1 MRFSNYFSKIK
12 KDIPKDETSKN
23 AQLLSMAGYVHK
35 EMAGVYSLL
44 PLGLIV
50 SEHLKSVVRKHMNLL
65 GASELHM
72 SALQNPEIWKATNRW
87 DDSIVDNW
95 FKTKL
100 KNDTELGLGFTHE
113 EAITSMLKQH
123 VQSYADLPVYV
134 YQFQHKFRNELRAKS
149 GLMRGR
155 EFEMK
160 DLYSFC
166 KTEADQKA
174 FFEKAKEA
182 YLKIY
187 KEIGLGEHVYTTYAS
202 GGVFSKFSIEFQAI
216 SDAGEDIIYVD
227 EAKKVAIN
235 KEIYS
240 KEMCEELGLGFEK
253 LIEKKSVEVGNIFNL
268 GTKYADLLELMYTDE
283 KNTKQSIWM
292 GSYGIGIGR
301 LMGTIA
307 EIYSD
312 DAGLVWPKEIAPYQV
327 VVVGL
332 QDDSE
337 VKDEAEKLY
346 TSLLKGGTSV
356 LLYDTKGQV
365 GEKLSAID
373 MLGIP
378 TQIIVSKRGL
388 LEGKFEIKD
397 RKTKKV
403 TYKTFF
409 DIVEGD
415 LRD

>member
-1 MRFSNYFSKIK
+1 MRYSNYFSKIK
-12 KDIPKDETSKN
+12 KDAPKDEVSKN
-23 AQLLSMAGYVHK
+23 AELLIKAGYIHK
-35 EMAGVYSLL
+35 EMAGVYSML
-44 PLGLIV
+44 PLALVV
-50 SEHLKSVVRKHMNLL
+50 SEHIKSIIRKHMNLL
-65 GASELHM
+65 GANELHM
-72 SALQNPEIWKATNRW
+72 SALQNPEIWKTTNRW
-87 DDSIVDNW
+87 DDALVDNW

-113 EAITSMLKQH
+113 EAIVNMLKQH
-123 VQSYADLPVYV
+123 IYSYADLPVYV

-166 KTEADQKA
+166 KTEAEQKA
-174 FFEKAKEA
+174 FFEKVKES
-182 YLKIY
+182 YVQIF
-187 KEIGLGEHVYTTYAS
+187 KELGIGDNTYITYAS
-202 GGVFSKFSIEFQAI
+202 GGVFSKFSIEFQTI

-227 EAKKVAIN
+227 EAKKIAIN

-240 KEMCEELGLGFEK
+240 KEMCEELGINFDS

-268 GTKYADLLELMYTDE
+268 GTKFSDPLELTYTDE

-292 GSYGIGIGR
+292 GSYGIGVGR

-307 EIYSD
+307 ELFSD
-312 DAGLVWPKEIAPYQV
+312 DKGLVWPKEIAPFQIV
-327 VVVGL
+327 IVPL
-332 QDDSE
+332 QDDAE
-337 VKDEAEKLY
+337 VKEESEKIY
-346 TSLLKGGTSV
+346 QSLVKNNSGV
-356 LLYDTKGQV
+356 LLFDTKGQV
-365 GEKLSAID
+365 GEKLSQVD

-378 TQIIVSKRGL
+378 TQIIVGKKSL

-397 RKTKKV
+397 RKSGKV

-415 LRD
+415 FKD

>member
-1 MRFSNYFSKIK
+1 MKYSSYFSKVK
-12 KDIPKDETSKN
+12 KDIPKDEVSKN
-23 AQLLSMAGYVHK
+23 AQLLSMAGYIHK

-44 PLGLIV
+44 PLGLSV
-50 SEHLKSVVRKHMNLL
+50 SEKIKSIIRKHMNLL
-65 GASELHM
+65 GGLELHM
-72 SALQNPEIWKATNRW
+72 SALQNPEVWKATNRW
-87 DDSIVDNW
+87 DDDVVDNW

-123 VQSYADLPVYV
+123 IYSYADLPVYV

-166 KTEADQKA
+166 KTENDQKE
-174 FFEKAKEA
+174 FFEKAKQA
-182 YLKIY
+182 YSNIFKDL
-187 KEIGLGEHVYTTYAS
+187 GLGESTYTTYAS
-202 GGVFSKFSIEFQAI
+202 GGVFSKFSIEFQTV
-216 SDAGEDIIYVD
+216 SEAGEDIIYVD
-227 EAKKVAIN
+227 EKKKIAIN

-240 KEMCEELGLGFEK
+240 KEMCEELGLDFDS
-253 LIEKKSVEVGNIFNL
+253 LVEKKSIEVGNIFNL
-268 GTKYADLLELMYTDE
+268 GTKYSDGLGLSYTDE
-283 KNTKQSIWM
+283 KNTKQSVWM

-301 LMGTIA
+301 LIGTIA
-307 EIYSD
+307 EVYSD
-312 DAGLVWPKEIAPYQV
+312 ESGIIWPKEIAPFQIAV
-327 VVVGL
+327 IPL

-337 VKDEAEKLY
+337 VKEEAEKLY
-346 TSLLKGGTSV
+346 EALLKNNQSV
-356 LLYDTKGQV
+356 LLYDVKGQV
-365 GEKLSAID
+365 GEKLSSVD

-397 RKTKKV
+397 RKSKEV

-409 DIVEGD
+409 DIVEGELKD
-415 LRD
+415 

>member
-1 MRFSNYFSKIK
+1 MKFSSYFSKIK
-12 KDIPKDETSKN
+12 KEAPKDEVSKN
-23 AQLLSMAGYVHK
+23 AELLIKAGYIHK

-50 SEHLKSVVRKHMNLL
+50 SEHIKSIIRKHMNLL
-65 GASELHM
+65 GAHELHM
-72 SALQNPEIWKATNRW
+72 SALQNPEIWKMTNRW
-87 DDSIVDNW
+87 DDDVVDNW

-123 VQSYADLPVYV
+123 VYSYADLPVYV

-166 KTEADQKA
+166 KTEKDQKD
-174 FFEKAKEA
+174 FFERVKES
-182 YLKIY
+182 YIKIY
-187 KEIGLGEHVYTTYAS
+187 QELGLGDVVYTTYAS
-202 GGVFSKFSIEFQAI
+202 GGVFSKFSIEFQAL

-227 EAKKVAIN
+227 ESKKIAIN
-235 KEIYS
+235 KEIYT
-240 KEMCEELGLGFEK
+240 KELCEELGLNFES
-253 LIEKKSVEVGNIFNL
+253 LIEKKSIEVGNIFNL
-268 GTKYADLLELMYTDE
+268 GTKYSDAIELTYTDD
-283 KNTKQSIWM
+283 KNTKQSVWM

-301 LMGTIA
+301 LMGTIV

-312 DAGLVWPKEIAPYQV
+312 ESGLVWPKQIAPYQIV
-327 VVVGL
+327 IVPL
-332 QDDSE
+332 QDDVE
-337 VKDEAEKLY
+337 VKEEAEKLY
-346 TSLLKGGTSV
+346 ASLLKNNIQV
-356 LLYDTKGQV
+356 LLYDIKGQI
-365 GEKLSAID
+365 GEKLSGID

-397 RKTKKV
+397 RKSKEV

-415 LRD
+415 LRG

>member
-1 MRFSNYFSKIK
+1 MKFSNYFSKIK
-12 KDIPKDETSKN
+12 KDIPKDETSRN
-23 AQLLSMAGYVHK
+23 AQLLTMAGYAHK

-50 SEHLKSVVRKHMNLL
+50 SERIKSVIRKHMNVL

-72 SALQNPEIWKATNRW
+72 SALQNPEIWKQTNRW
-87 DDSIVDNW
+87 DDAVVDNW

-100 KNDTELGLGFTHE
+100 KNETELGLGFTHE

-123 VQSYADLPVYV
+123 VHSYADLPVFV

-160 DLYSFC
+160 DMYSFC
-166 KTEADQKA
+166 KTEKEQEA
-174 FFEKAKEA
+174 FFEKAKQA

-187 KEIGLGEHVYTTYAS
+187 KELGLGDYVYTTYAS
-202 GGVFSKFSIEFQAI
+202 GGVFSKFSIEFQAL
-216 SDAGEDIIYVD
+216 SEAGEDIIYVD
-227 EAKKVAIN
+227 ESKKIAIN

-240 KEMCEELGLGFEK
+240 KEMCEELGLDFEK
-253 LIEKKSVEVGNIFNL
+253 LVEKKSVEVGNIFNL
-268 GTKYADLLELMYTDE
+268 KTKYADALELTYTDE
-283 KNTKQSIWM
+283 KNTKQSVWM

-312 DAGLVWPKEIAPYQV
+312 DAGLVWPKEVTPYHIV
-327 VVVGL
+327 VLPL
-332 QDDSE
+332 QDDKE
-337 VKDEAEKLY
+337 VKEEGEKLY
-346 TSLLKGGTSV
+346 TSLSGAGSSV
-356 LLYDTKGQV
+356 LLYDAKGQA
-365 GEKLSAID
+365 GEKLSSVD

-397 RKTKKV
+397 RKTKQV

-415 LRD
+415 LRG

>member
-1 MRFSNYFSKIK
+1 MKFSNYFFKIK
-12 KDIPKDETSKN
+12 KEAPKDEVSKN
-23 AQLLSMAGYVHK
+23 AELLIKAGYIHK

-50 SEHLKSVVRKHMNLL
+50 SEHVKTIIRKHMNSL
-65 GASELHM
+65 GAHELHM
-72 SALQNPEIWKATNRW
+72 SALQNPEIWKMTNRW
-87 DDSIVDNW
+87 DDTVVDNW

-123 VQSYADLPVYV
+123 VYSYADLPVFV

-166 KTEADQKA
+166 RTEKEQKD
-174 FFEKAKEA
+174 FFEKVKES
-182 YLKIY
+182 YIKIY
-187 KEIGLGEHVYTTYAS
+187 QELGLGDVVYTTYAS

-216 SDAGEDIIYVD
+216 SEAGEDIIYVD
-227 EAKKVAIN
+227 ESKKIAIN
-235 KEIYS
+235 KEIYT
-240 KEMCEELGLGFEK
+240 KELCEELGLNFGS
-253 LIEKKSVEVGNIFNL
+253 LIEKKSIEVGNIFNL
-268 GTKYADLLELMYTDE
+268 GTKYSDAIGLTYTDE
-283 KNTKQSIWM
+283 KNTKQSVWM

-312 DAGLVWPKEIAPYQV
+312 ESGLVWPKQIAPYQIV
-327 VVVGL
+327 IVPL
-332 QDDSE
+332 QDDIE
-337 VKDEAEKLY
+337 VKEEAEKLY
-346 TSLLKGGTSV
+346 ISLLKNNVQV
-356 LLYDTKGQV
+356 LLYDAKGQI
-365 GEKLSAID
+365 GEKLSAVD

-378 TQIIVSKRGL
+378 VQIIISKRGL

-397 RKTKKV
+397 RKSKEV
-403 TYKTFF
+403 TYRTFF

-415 LRD
+415 LRE

>member
-1 MRFSNYFSKIK
+1 MKFSHYFSKIK
-12 KDIPKDETSKN
+12 KEAPKDETSTN
-23 AQLLSMAGYVHK
+23 AQLLIKAGYIHK
-35 EMAGVYSLL
+35 EMAGVYSML
-44 PLGLIV
+44 PLGLLV
-50 SEHLKSVVRKHMNLL
+50 SEHIKSVIRKHMNAL

-72 SALQNPEIWKATNRW
+72 SALQNPEIWKKTDRW
-87 DDSIVDNW
+87 DDEKVDNW

-113 EAITSMLKQH
+113 EAIVSMLKQH
-123 VQSYADLPVYV
+123 VYSYADLPVYV

-174 FFEKAKEA
+174 FFEKAKDA
-182 YLKIY
+182 YIQIFKDLG
-187 KEIGLGEHVYTTYAS
+187 IGDKTYVTYAS

-216 SDAGEDIIYVD
+216 SDAGEDSIYVD
-227 EAKKVAIN
+227 EAKKIAIN
-235 KEIYS
+235 KEIFTDEICAEFGIDP
-240 KEMCEELGLGFEK
+240 KK
-253 LIEKKSVEVGNIFNL
+253 VVEKKSIEVGNIFNL
-268 GTKYADLLELMYTDE
+268 GTKYSDALELTYADE
-283 KNTKQSIWM
+283 KNQKQSVWM
-292 GSYGIGIGR
+292 GSYGIGVGR
-301 LMGTIA
+301 LMATIA
-307 EIYSD
+307 EVYSD
-312 DAGLVWPKEIAPYQV
+312 DAGLVWPKQSAPYQIIIV
-327 VVVGL
+327 PL
-332 QDDSE
+332 QEDDE
-337 VKDEAEKLY
+337 VKEEAEKLY
-346 TSLLKGGTSV
+346 TSLSKNGASV
-356 LLYDTKGQV
+356 LLYDTKGNT
-365 GEKLSAID
+365 GEKLSSAD

-397 RKTKKV
+397 RKTKGV

-415 LRD
+415 LKG

>member
-1 MRFSNYFSKIK
+1 MKFSQYFSKIK
-12 KDIPKDETSKN
+12 KDYPKDETSRN
-23 AQLLSMAGYVHK
+23 AQLLTMAGYVHK

-50 SEHLKSVVRKHMNLL
+50 SEHIKSVIRKHMNLL

-72 SALQNPEIWKATNRW
+72 SALQNPEVWKATNRW
-87 DDSIVDNW
+87 DDTVVDNW

-123 VQSYADLPVYV
+123 VHSYTDLPVFV

-166 KTEADQKA
+166 KTEAEQEA
-174 FFEKAKEA
+174 FFEQAKQA
-182 YLKIY
+182 YIKIY
-187 KEIGLGEHVYTTYAS
+187 KELGLGDYVYTTYAS
-202 GGVFSKFSIEFQAI
+202 GGVFSKFSIEFQAL
-216 SDAGEDIIYVD
+216 SEAGEDIIYVD
-227 EAKKVAIN
+227 EVKKIAIN

-240 KEMCEELGLGFEK
+240 KELCAELGLDFDK
-253 LIEKKSVEVGNIFNL
+253 LVEKKSVEVGNIFNL
-268 GTKYADLLELMYTDE
+268 KTKYSDALELMYTDE
-283 KNTKQSIWM
+283 KNTKQSVWM

-307 EIYSD
+307 ELYAD
-312 DAGLVWPKEIAPYQV
+312 DAGLVWTKEIAPYQIIIIP
-327 VVVGL
+327 L

-346 TSLLKGGTSV
+346 ASLLKNGSSV

-365 GEKLSAID
+365 GEKLSGAD

-388 LEGKFEIKD
+388 LEGKFEIKN
-397 RKTKKV
+397 RKTKGV

-415 LRD
+415 LKD

>member
-1 MRFSNYFSKIK
+1 MKFSHYFSKIK
-12 KDIPKDETSKN
+12 KEAPRDETSVN
-23 AQLLSMAGYVHK
+23 AQLLIKAGYIHK
-35 EMAGVYSLL
+35 EMAGVYSML
-44 PLGLIV
+44 PLGLLV
-50 SEHLKSVVRKHMNLL
+50 SEHIKSIIRKHMNTL

-72 SALQNPEIWKATNRW
+72 SALQNPEVWKKTDRW
-87 DDSIVDNW
+87 DDEKVDNW

-113 EAITSMLKQH
+113 EAIVSMLKQH
-123 VQSYADLPVYV
+123 VYSYADLPVYV

-166 KTEADQKA
+166 KTEKDQKA
-174 FFEKAKEA
+174 FFEKAKDA
-182 YLKIY
+182 YTQIFKDLG
-187 KEIGLGEHVYTTYAS
+187 IGDKTYVTYAS
-202 GGVFSKFSIEFQAI
+202 GGVFSKFSIEFQTI

-227 EAKKVAIN
+227 EAKKIAIN
-235 KEIYS
+235 KEIFTDEICAEFGIDP
-240 KEMCEELGLGFEK
+240 KK
-253 LIEKKSVEVGNIFNL
+253 VVEKKSIEVGNIFNL
-268 GTKYADLLELMYTDE
+268 GTKYSDALELTYTDE
-283 KNTKQSIWM
+283 KNTKQSVWM
-292 GSYGIGIGR
+292 GSYGIGVGR
-301 LMGTIA
+301 LMATIA

-312 DAGLVWPKEIAPYQV
+312 EAGLVWPKQIAPYQV
-327 VVVGL
+327 VIVPL
-332 QDDSE
+332 QEDDE
-337 VKDEAEKLY
+337 VKEEAEKLY
-346 TSLLKGGTSV
+346 TSLSKNGASV
-356 LLYDTKGQV
+356 LLYDAKGNT
-365 GEKLSAID
+365 GEKLSSVD

-397 RKTKKV
+397 RKSKGV

-415 LRD
+415 LKD

>member
-1 MRFSNYFSKIK
+1 MKYSSYFSKIK
-12 KDIPKDETSKN
+12 KEAPKDEASRN
-23 AQLLSMAGYVHK
+23 AQLLSMAGYIHK

-44 PLGLIV
+44 PLGLVV
-50 SEHLKSVVRKHMNLL
+50 SENVKNIVRKNMNSLS
-65 GASELHM
+65 AHELHM
-72 SALQNPEIWKATNRW
+72 SALQNPEIWKVTNRW
-87 DDSIVDNW
+87 DDAVVDNW

-113 EAITSMLKQH
+113 EAVTSMLKQH
-123 VQSYADLPVYV
+123 VYSYADLPIYV
-134 YQFQHKFRNELRAKS
+134 YQFQNKFRNELRAKS

-174 FFEKAKEA
+174 FFEKVKET
-182 YLKIY
+182 YLKIF
-187 KEIGLGEHVYTTYAS
+187 KEVGLEEYVYTTYAS

-216 SDAGEDIIYVD
+216 SEAGEDSIYVD
-227 EAKKVAIN
+227 EKKKIAIN

-240 KEMCEELGLGFEK
+240 KEMCEELGLDFDN
-253 LIEKKSVEVGNIFNL
+253 LIEKKAVEVGNIFNL
-268 GTKYADLLELMYTDE
+268 GTKYSDALELTYTDE
-283 KNTKQSIWM
+283 KNTKQSVWM

-301 LMGTIA
+301 LMATVA
-307 EIYSD
+307 EIYAD

-327 VVVGL
+327 VIVPL
-332 QDDSE
+332 QDDPE

-346 TSLLKGGTSV
+346 NSISKIDPSV
-356 LLYDTKGQV
+356 LLYDVKGSV
-365 GEKLSAID
+365 GEKLSSAD

-388 LEGKFEIKD
+388 IEGKFEIRD

-415 LRD
+415 LKD

>member
-1 MRFSNYFSKIK
+1 MKLSQYFSKTR
-12 KDIPKDETSKN
+12 KDVPKDETSRN
-23 AQLLSMAGYVHK
+23 AQLLTMAGYVHK

-44 PLGLIV
+44 PFGLIV
-50 SEHLKSVVRKHMNLL
+50 NEHIKSIIRKHMNSL
-65 GASELHM
+65 GAQELHM
-72 SALQNPEIWKATNRW
+72 SALQNPEIWKTTNRW
-87 DDSIVDNW
+87 DDKVVDNW

-123 VQSYADLPVYV
+123 IHSYADLPVYT

-174 FFEKAKEA
+174 FFEKVKEV
-182 YLKIY
+182 YVKIY
-187 KEIGLGEHVYTTYAS
+187 KDLGLGDFLYTTYAS
-202 GGVFSKFSIEFQAI
+202 GGVFSKFSIEFQAV
-216 SDAGEDIIYVD
+216 SDAGEDTILID
-227 EAKKVAIN
+227 EKKKIAIN
-235 KEIYS
+235 KEIFS
-240 KEMCEELGLGFEK
+240 EELCIELGLDSKK
-253 LIEKKSVEVGNIFNL
+253 LVEKKSIEVGNIFNL
-268 GTKYADLLELMYTDE
+268 GTKYSDALELTYTDE
-283 KNTKQSIWM
+283 KNQKQSVWM
-292 GSYGIGIGR
+292 GSYGMGIGR

-307 EIYSD
+307 ELYAD
-312 DAGLVWPKEIAPYQV
+312 DAGLVWPKQLAPYQIV
-327 VVVGL
+327 VVPL
-332 QDDSE
+332 QDDTE

-346 TSLLKGGTSV
+346 TALLKNGASV
-356 LLYDTKGQV
+356 LLCDTKGQA
-365 GEKLSAID
+365 GEKLSTVD

-397 RKTKKV
+397 RKTKQV

-415 LRD
+415 LKD

>member
-1 MRFSNYFSKIK
+1 MKLSNYFSKIK
-12 KDIPKDETSKN
+12 KDAPKDELSRN
-23 AQLLSMAGYVHK
+23 AQLLTMAGYVHK

-50 SEHLKSVVRKHMNLL
+50 SEHIKSIIRKHMNLL

-72 SALQNPEIWKATNRW
+72 SALQNPEIWKVTNRW
-87 DDSIVDNW
+87 DDSVVDNW

-100 KNDTELGLGFTHE
+100 KNETELGLGFTHE

-123 VQSYADLPVYV
+123 LHSYADLPVFV

-166 KTEADQKA
+166 KTEKEQEA
-174 FFEKAKEA
+174 FFEKAKQA
-182 YLKIY
+182 YIKIY
-187 KEIGLGEHVYTTYAS
+187 KEVGLGDVVYTTYAS
-202 GGVFSKFSIEFQAI
+202 GGVFSKFSIEFQAL
-216 SDAGEDIIYVD
+216 SEAGEDIIYID
-227 EAKKVAIN
+227 EAKKIAIN

-240 KEMCEELGLGFEK
+240 KELCEELGLDFEK
-253 LIEKKSVEVGNIFNL
+253 LVEKKSVEVGNIFNL
-268 GTKYADLLELMYTDE
+268 KTKYSDALELTYTDE
-283 KNTKQSIWM
+283 KNTKQSVWM

-307 EIYSD
+307 ELYAD
-312 DAGLVWPKEIAPYQV
+312 DSGLIWPTEIAPYQIIIV
-327 VVVGL
+327 PL
-332 QDDSE
+332 QDDTE

-346 TSLLKGGTSV
+346 TSLLKNGSSV

-365 GEKLSAID
+365 GEKLSGAD

-397 RKTKKV
+397 RKTKQV

-415 LRD
+415 LRG

>member
-1 MRFSNYFSKIK
+1 MKYSSYFSKIK
-12 KDIPKDETSKN
+12 KEAPKDEASRN
-23 AQLLSMAGYVHK
+23 AQLLSIAGYIHK

-44 PLGLIV
+44 PLGLVV
-50 SEHLKSVVRKHMNLL
+50 SENVKDIVRKNMNSLS
-65 GASELHM
+65 AHELHM
-72 SALQNPEIWKATNRW
+72 SALQNPEIWKVTNRW
-87 DDSIVDNW
+87 DDAVVDNW

-113 EAITSMLKQH
+113 EAVTSMLKQH
-123 VQSYADLPVYV
+123 VYSYADLPIYV
-134 YQFQHKFRNELRAKS
+134 YQFQNKFRNELRAKS

-174 FFEKAKEA
+174 FFEKVKET
-182 YLKIY
+182 YLKIF
-187 KEIGLGEHVYTTYAS
+187 KEVGLEEYVYTTYAS

-216 SDAGEDIIYVD
+216 SEAGEDSIYVD
-227 EAKKVAIN
+227 EKKKIAIN

-240 KEMCEELGLGFEK
+240 KEMCEELGLDFDN
-253 LIEKKSVEVGNIFNL
+253 LIEKKAVEVGNIFNL
-268 GTKYADLLELMYTDE
+268 GTKYSDALELTYTDE
-283 KNTKQSIWM
+283 KNTKQSVWM

-301 LMGTIA
+301 LMATVA
-307 EIYSD
+307 EIYAD

-327 VVVGL
+327 VIVPL
-332 QDDSE
+332 QDDPE

-346 TSLLKGGTSV
+346 NSISKIDPSV
-356 LLYDTKGQV
+356 LLYDVKGSV
-365 GEKLSAID
+365 GEKLSSAD

-388 LEGKFEIKD
+388 IEGKFEIRD

-415 LRD
+415 LKD

>member
-1 MRFSNYFSKIK
+1 MKYSSYFSKIK
-12 KDIPKDETSKN
+12 KEAPKDESSKN
-23 AQLLSMAGYVHK
+23 AQLLLMAGYIHK
-35 EMAGVYSLL
+35 EMAGVYSML

-50 SEHLKSVVRKHMNLL
+50 SEHIKNVIRKHMNLL
-65 GASELHM
+65 GGHELHM
-72 SALQNPEIWKATNRW
+72 SALQNPEIWKITNRW

-100 KNDTELGLGFTHE
+100 KNETELGLGFTHE

-123 VQSYADLPVYV
+123 VYSYADLPVYV
-134 YQFQHKFRNELRAKS
+134 YQFQYKFRNELRAKS

-174 FFEKAKEA
+174 FFEKVKEA

-187 KEIGLGEHVYTTYAS
+187 KEIGLGDYVYTTYAS

-216 SDAGEDIIYVD
+216 TDAGEDIIYVD
-227 EAKKVAIN
+227 EEKKIAIN

-240 KEMCEELGLGFEK
+240 KEMCEELGINFDSLV
-253 LIEKKSVEVGNIFNL
+253 EKKSVEVGNIFNL
-268 GTKYADLLELMYTDE
+268 GTKYSDALGLTYTDE

-301 LMGTIA
+301 LMGTLA

-312 DAGLVWPKEIAPYQV
+312 EAGLMWPKEISPYQIIIIP
-327 VVVGL
+327 L
-332 QDDSE
+332 QDDVE
-337 VKDEAEKLY
+337 VKEEAEKLY
-346 TSLLKGGTSV
+346 SALSKNDSSV

-365 GEKLSAID
+365 GEKLAAVD

-397 RKTKKV
+397 RKSKKV

-415 LRD
+415 LKD